1 MSNYYYTK
9 KGKAFNIR
17 FLLRCLSLSAFG
29 LGLLGIGYIFFP
41 LVSWQLYFVPAFA
54 ASNIASPIPK
64 SNLVTPRTIQTLLT
78 NSISTID
85 YSNAQN
91 WFPTYNATIA
101 SAPKA
106 TSYTI
111 SIPKIGIKKAAV
123 STIDNDLD
131 KHLINYGGT
140 ALPPEKGNA
149 VIFGHSTLPQLFDP
163 KNYRTIFATAHTL
176 QVGDEMIVRVSDVS
190 YTYKIFTISV
200 VDPSDTSVL
209 AQNYD
214 DAYLTLVTCTPPGTT
229 WKRLIIKSRIEKI

>member
-1 MSNYYYTK
+1 MNKYYYTK
-9 KGKAFNIR
+9 TKQTNVRAVFR
-17 FLLRCLSLSAFG
+17 TMSLIVFG
-29 LGLLGIGYIFFP
+29 IGLLGMAYIFFP
-41 LVSWQLYFVPAFA
+41 LLSWQLYFVPVFA
-54 ASNIASPIPK
+54 AGNLASPIPK
-64 SNLVTPRTIQTLLT
+64 TTIVTPSTIQSLLA
-78 NSISTID
+78 NSISNVD
-85 YSNAQN
+85 YSNAAN
-91 WFPTYNATIA
+91 WFPTYNTNLTT
-101 SAPKA
+101 SPKA

-111 SIPKIGIKKAAV
+111 SIPKIKIKDATV

-176 QVGDEMIVRVSDVS
+176 TVGDEMIVRVSDIS
-190 YTYKIFTISV
+190 YTYKIFNISV

-214 DAYLTLVTCTPPGTT
+214 DGYMTLVTCTPPGTT